1 MFMTTALG
9 TGTLALA
16 AAQGRV
22 LMPDPQAAGPVA
34 GQAPGSPLTLVDDDG
49 DDGQG
54 GPLPSPDAG
63 GDDDDDDGDGD
74 GDCAG
79 EDGEDD
85 CAAATSGPGSKAG
98 TAAPPRNGLFTN
110 GTAPVVKSN

>member
-34 GQAPGSPLTLVDDDG
+34 GQAPGSLLTLVDDDG

-63 GDDDDDDGDGD
+63 GDDDDDDD